1 MRHIA
6 RTAWMVAAVGALVL
20 GLARSGGAAEKVRVG
35 LDFTI
40 SGYHAPWFVALD
52 KGWFAEQGLDV
63 TISRGYGSGDTAKR
77 LVTNVVD
84 VGFFHPAPLIVANAE
99 GENLRIVM
107 GYFVQEMCAAYSAAQ
122 DGNVRKP
129 KDLEGKILGN
139 PPGDACNILLPA
151 LAEKT
156 GIDMSKIRM
165 ASMDAPARLPMLASG
180 QITVTLSFFDKDIL
194 FTKALQKAGKT
205 MATFRFAE
213 YMPMYSNSVVVH
225 QRTLDARPEMVR
237 RFLVAMVRGFKY
249 TLANPDEAAAT
260 VMKLYPEADREYI
273 RASVDTLRDS
283 IWDETTKAKG
293 VGVVNPEKMGVVRD
307 TIVKYWKLKTS
318 PPVDKIFTNEHI
330 EWAHR
335 QVQ

>member
-1 MRHIA
+1 MRHAVRMATI
-6 RTAWMVAAVGALVL
+6 VAAII
-20 GLARSGGAAEKVRVG
+20 GLAIGLAGPGWGAEKVRVG

-52 KGWFAEQGLDV
+52 KGWFTEQGLDV
-63 TISRGYGSGDTAKR
+63 SISRGYGSGDTAKR
-77 LVTNVVD
+77 LVTNVID
-84 VGFFHPAPLIVANAE
+84 IGFHHPAPLIVANAE

-107 GYFVQEMCAAYSAAQ
+107 GYFVQEMCAVYSAAQ

-156 GIDMSKIRM
+156 GIDGSKIRH
-165 ASMDAPARLPMLASG
+165 AAMDAPARLPMLASG
-180 QITVTLSFFDKDIL
+180 QITVTMSFFDKDIL
-194 FTKALQKAGKT
+194 FSKALQKAGKT
-205 MATFRFAE
+205 MVSFRFAE
-213 YMPMYSNSVVVH
+213 YLPMYSNSVTVH
-225 QRTLDARPEMVR
+225 QRTLDARPEMVKK
-237 RFLVAMVRGFKY
+237 FLAALVRGFKH

-260 VMKLYPEADREYI
+260 VMKLYPEADKEYI

-293 VGVVNPEKMGVVRD
+293 VGVINGEKMTATRD
-307 TIVKYWKLKTS
+307 TIVKYWKLKTA
-318 PPVDKIFTNEHI
+318 PPTDKIFTNEYI
-330 EWAHR
+330 EWAHQ
-335 QVQ
+335 QVR